1 MGQRPVSPWKGRAVA
16 SRAAT
21 LHGGYAGAFSAPLRY
36 LACLTVL
43 LAGLLLAAWVIAG
56 FLVFK
61 IWPDGIR
68 PLEVAITTTAA
79 AVDGLYGLPFLKA
92 QGVAWGNGLYHALFV
107 APAIEPIIT
116 ADPQRLASFDQAVQ
130 RFFVSLLPALQVAM
144 LATKLY
150 GLRLALWLSA
160 VLPVALGYA
169 VGMIDGLV
177 ERSIRRYLGGR
188 ESATLYHRAK
198 YAIAG
203 VVGASL
209 FVYVCVPI
217 TFDLQRGS
225 WVIATG
231 IGALSR
237 LQWKYYK
244 KYV

>member
-1 MGQRPVSPWKGRAVA
+1 VA

-21 LHGGYAGAFSAPLRY
+21 FHGGYSGALLAPFRY
-36 LACLTVL
+36 AAYLTLL
-43 LAGLLLAAWVIAG
+43 LAGLLLAAWVIDA

-61 IWPDGIR
+61 IWSDGMQ
-68 PLEVAITTTAA
+68 PLEAAIATTAG
-79 AVDGLYGLPFLKA
+79 AVEGPYGLPFLRA
-92 QGVAWGNGLYHALFV
+92 QGVAWATGLYHALFF
-107 APAIEPIIT
+107 ASAIEQIVI
-116 ADPQRLASFDQAVQ
+116 ADPHQLTPFDQTVQ
-130 RFFVSLLPALQVAM
+130 RFFLSMLPALQVAM

-160 VLPVALGYA
+160 VLPIALCYS

-177 ERSIRRYLGGR
+177 ERSIRRYSGGR

-203 VVGASL
+203 TVGLWL
-209 FVYVCVPI
+209 FVFVCLPI
-217 TFDLQRGS
+217 SLELQWGS
-225 WVIATG
+225 WVAAG
-231 IGALSR
+231 VIGVLAR

>member
-1 MGQRPVSPWKGRAVA
+1 VA

-21 LHGGYAGAFSAPLRY
+21 LHGGYAGAFSAPFRY
-36 LACLTVL
+36 LAYLTVL
-43 LAGLLLAAWVIAG
+43 LAGLLLAAWVIAA

-61 IWPDGIR
+61 IWPDGIL
-68 PLEVAITTTAA
+68 PLEATVTTTAA
-79 AVDGLYGLPFLKA
+79 AVDGVYGLPFLRDH
-92 QGVAWGNGLYHALFV
+92 GVTWANGLYHALFV
-107 APAIEPIIT
+107 APAIEQIIT

-160 VLPVALGYA
+160 ILPVVLGYA

-177 ERSIRRYLGGR
+177 ERSIRRYCGGR

-203 VVGASL
+203 VVGLWL
-209 FVYVCVPI
+209 FSYICVPTTI
-217 TFDLQRGS
+217 DLRWGS
-225 WVIATG
+225 WVVA
-231 IGALSR
+231 GAVGVLAR

-244 KYV
+244 KYA